1 MKKKVIFISSGA
13 VLASAVIAVS
23 CAFFVK
29 GPFLKPAIGTDQ
41 DYTLTING
49 GDITHETEMADAHG
63 DVQLVTDATKALSP
77 AAQNKVKFNYYY
89 APYSVDGSS
98 VEWNYLTQNS
108 GWLAND
114 IESPIGTMKS
124 LKLVGSG
131 TAVVSWGWLIDGE
144 IMYVGST
151 TISGNGSGETTDFG
165 GETPNYFKLS
175 APSYSTV
182 GIKQI
187 VVTYDK
193 SCSRDPGPY
202 YVDNGLLYKDY
213 TDGTVELL
221 GFSGSSFATVNIPQ
235 NVDGKAVVSIHEYAF
250 LRDSTITSVTIPN
263 TVTMID
269 TNAFY
274 GVSNLAE
281 VNFQSG
287 SSPLYTGNNPF
298 GGTTSLTGEF
308 VIPTR
313 MANSIGQYSFDE
325 MEGITAFRFE
335 DNYDAGDYKCVDG
348 VIYYGNTKLHTYPRN
363 KADTEFNVPSTVTS
377 FNEYVGMVGNKHIKK
392 VIFNNTS
399 PLELKEY
406 VLANCPELSEVH
418 FNGSKSVTLE
428 WHVFSNSP
436 KLRDIILPANTVVNG
451 ETFAGIGADVSH
463 PVNVFFESN
472 NMGNWNADPDQLN
485 GCWYT
490 DKGAYVNVYIKSDSA
505 IAPGDL
511 PNHVTGSFR
520 YEHGN
525 IPMAHDTRTIYV
537 QSGSTYESGGDFMG
551 LWCWDTL
558 FDCVYFGDPDG
569 ATNYLYEIEVPQN
582 FNCFML
588 LKLKNTA
595 DPTVDPY
602 TYPDEDVLAYSG
614 SRLMVTD
621 DLITINSIDGQS
633 LGVSTSKKA

>member
-63 DVQLVTDATKALSP
+63 DVQLVTDATKSAAP
-77 AAQNKVKFNYYY
+77 AEQNKVKFNYYY

-131 TAVVSWGWLIDGE
+131 TAIVSWGWLVDGDILCE
-144 IMYVGST
+144 SST
-151 TISGNGSGETTDFG
+151 TISGNGAGETTNFNG
-165 GETPNYFKLS
+165 KTPNYFQIS
-175 APSYSTV
+175 APNYNTV

-187 VVTYDK
+187 VITYDK

-202 YVDNGLLYKDY
+202 YADNGLLYKDY
-213 TDGTVELL
+213 DDGTVELL

-235 NVDGKAVVSIHEYAF
+235 NVNGKTVVSIHEYAF
-250 LRDSTITSVTIPN
+250 RSDSTITSVTIPN
-263 TVTMID
+263 TVTMIGTD
-269 TNAFY
+269 AFY
-274 GVSNLAE
+274 DDANLAE

-287 SSPLYTGNNPF
+287 SSPLSTGNYPF

-313 MANSIGQYSFDE
+313 MANSIGRYSFDE
-325 MEGITAFRFE
+325 MEGVTAFRFE
-335 DNYDAGDYKCVDG
+335 DNYDAGNFKCVDG
-348 VIYYGNTKLHTYPRN
+348 VIYEGNTQLHTYPRN

-377 FNEYVGMVGNKHIKK
+377 FNDCVGMRGNKHIKK

-399 PLELKEY
+399 PLTLKEY
-406 VLANCPELSEVH
+406 VLADCPELSEVH

-428 WHVFSNSP
+428 WYVFSGST
-436 KLRDIILPANTVVNG
+436 KLRDIVLPANTVVNG
-451 ETFAGIGADVSH
+451 RTFANIGADASH

-472 NMGNWNADPDQLN
+472 NMGNWNANPAQYN
-485 GCWYT
+485 GYWYK
-490 DKGAYVNVYIKSDSA
+490 DMGAYVNVYIKSDSA

-537 QSGSTYESGGDFMG
+537 QSGSTYESDGGFMG
-551 LWCWDTL
+551 LWCWDTI

-569 ATNYLYEIEVPQN
+569 ATDYLYEIEVPQN

-588 LKLKNTA
+588 LKLQNGT

-602 TYPDEDVLAYSG
+602 TMPEDVLAYSG
-614 SRLMVTD
+614 SRLMVDD
-621 DLITINSIDGQS
+621 DLITINSIEGAN
-633 LGVSTSKKA
+633 LGISTSKKA